1 MNRLWMCLAGAA
13 ALALPGLAFA
23 GSISPSTYTD
33 TIDVGET
40 ISVNKT
46 VTTDLGG
53 SSKVDVFLLADN
65 TGSMGGTINAV
76 ATNAAAILNASEFS
90 GLDMGWGV
98 GRYFG
103 DPIEGVGGDGAY
115 DVLQTITTNHTDVT
129 NAIGNW
135 IASGGGD
142 TPEANLYALQ
152 QAASEGA
159 AGVNGVSSGEATG
172 WRTGAQRI
180 VAWFGDATGH
190 TETVDLDEAIASLTG
205 AGVTVVGFNN
215 TSSGFGLDGTYGADP
230 RNQAS
235 EIVSATGGSLVNNF
249 TSLSSSELVDAI
261 VGAISTAATNLDL
274 VFGTTGNTSGLNIA
288 FVCTDALG
296 CDDVAGGESRTFRM
310 DVTGLTAGTYDFS
323 VFAAGVDA
331 AETDHITVG
340 GAVGVPEPPVL
351 LLFGLGLL
359 GLVAVAEHR
368 RRHPETVD

>member
-53 SSKVDVFLLADN
+53 ASKVDVFFLADN

-129 NAIGNW
+129 NAIGGW
-135 IASGGGD
+135 FASGGGD

-159 AGVNGVSSGEATG
+159 AGINGVSSGEATG

-190 TETVDLDEAIASLTG
+190 TRRSIWTKPSLRSPVPASQWWGSTIPAVASVSTEPMVLILET
-205 AGVTVVGFNN
+205 
-215 TSSGFGLDGTYGADP
+215 
-230 RNQAS
+230 RQAKS
-235 EIVSATGGSLVNNF
+235 F
-249 TSLSSSELVDAI
+249 
-261 VGAISTAATNLDL
+261 
-274 VFGTTGNTSGLNIA
+274 
-288 FVCTDALG
+288 
-296 CDDVAGGESRTFRM
+296 
-310 DVTGLTAGTYDFS
+310 
-323 VFAAGVDA
+323 
-331 AETDHITVG
+331 
-340 GAVGVPEPPVL
+340 PPPV
-351 LLFGLGLL
+351 
-359 GLVAVAEHR
+359 VR
-368 RRHPETVD
+368 W